1 MNTDERT
8 MISGWLLDMVRI
20 GSKTLT
26 NQLIQTTNNKQQ
38 ITNNQQPIKYYLE
51 NWGIKAWS
59 R

>member
-1 MNTDERT
+1 